1 MKKRNS
7 IIVAIFSIMCIAIVV
22 AFLNGIGQK
31 PFENLKK
38 EEIKEVT
45 LELYPPNTKTTL
57 KENEIEKLVE
67 ILQNVVI
74 YNEDNTYGQNNGQI
88 VIYKIIKMDDT
99 VIEIQAYNPF
109 LVIDGIGYKTK
120 YEPCEELS
128 NLGNKIG
135 DTNND

>member
-1 MKKRNS
+1 MKKRNF
-7 IIVAIFSIMCIAIVV
+7 IVVAIFSIMCIVI
-22 AFLNGIGQK
+22 AFFCMNGISQK

-38 EEIKEVT
+38 EEIKEVI

-57 KENEIEKLVE
+57 EEKEIEKLVE
-67 ILQNVVI
+67 ILQNVVV

-99 VIEIQAYNPF
+99 EIEIQASNPF

-120 YEPCEELS
+120 YEPCEALS
-128 NLGNKIG
+128 NLGNGIG
-135 DTNND
+135 E